1 MNRRAFLNTSL
12 SSLGAA
18 WGIPLMAAT
27 PRIRI
32 ATSGF
37 IWQNEIEEGIRTTA
51 RFGFHGIEP
60 FRSHMTKYLDQP
72 LALKKQLDAAGIA
85 LVTCSNG
92 GPGMSTNL
100 IDKAETAK
108 TIEDHDRF
116 ARDFIAHFGCKHFKI
131 NCGARP
137 EKAPTADQLKTMAD
151 TLNAIGNR
159 IAKYG
164 LKLAPHP
171 HIWSPLEREDEVAR
185 VMELTDPKVVG
196 MVADTAHLNLGGMD
210 PVKIMT
216 KYWSRLT
223 AVHFKDTEAKY
234 RGFTGATP
242 SREEH
247 KRVNLYKNVGAGGGV
262 DFPAIW
268 KLLNDR
274 GYQGWITLD
283 LDPPR
288 PGDGSIE
295 HNLEINK
302 RYLVEKLR
310 VSL

>member
-1 MNRRAFLNTSL
+1 MNRRTLVKQSL
-12 SSLGAA
+12 AGLGTAWAA
-18 WGIPLMAAT
+18 RPAAAT
-27 PRIRI
+27 PGIRI

-51 RFGFHGIEP
+51 KFGFHGIEP
-60 FRSHMTKYLDQP
+60 FRSHITKYLDQP
-72 LALKKQLDAAGIA
+72 LALKKHLDAAGIA

-100 IDKAETAK
+100 IDRAETAK

-137 EKAPTADQLKTMAD
+137 EKGPTQDQLKTMAD

-171 HIWSPLEREDEVAR
+171 HIWSPLEREEEVAR

-216 KYWSRLT
+216 RYWPRLT

-242 SREEH
+242 TREEH

-262 DFPAIW
+262 DFPAVW
-268 KLLNDR
+268 KLLNSR

-302 RYLVEKLR
+302 GYLLEKLR
-310 VSL
+310 VKL